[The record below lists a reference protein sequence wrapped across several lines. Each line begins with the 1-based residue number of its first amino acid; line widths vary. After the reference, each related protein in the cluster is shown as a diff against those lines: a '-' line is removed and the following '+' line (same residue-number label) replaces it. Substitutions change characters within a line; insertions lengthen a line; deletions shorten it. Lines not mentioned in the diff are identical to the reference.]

1 MTPSNTEN
9 APSKPDVPAA
19 STPPAHTTPAA
30 KPMAERPYS
39 PGLEGVL
46 AAETAIGYVDGANG
60 RLLYRGYPIGQL
72 VEKGTYGQV
81 AELLWTGEWR
91 KTARL
96 VPAELPEP
104 VICALHEL
112 PDHTHPM
119 DALRTAVSVWGAWRR
134 PHWPPTVDQVRE
146 LTAFAPSALAAFHR
160 IRNGQEPVAPNQKLS
175 LAGGFLQQLNGKDP
189 DPAAARALDAYF
201 VVGAEHG
208 LNAST
213 FTCRVIIS
221 TRSDLAS
228 AVCGAIGALKGPL
241 HGGAPA
247 EVVSQLHEIGSPEKA
262 DKWVREA
269 IARGD
274 KIMGFGHRVY
284 RAYDPRAAALRKVA
298 EGMADMA
305 DWLDTAVKVED
316 VVLRIFGELKP
327 DRVIKT
333 NVEYYAAA
341 VLQGVGLPPDLFP
354 PTFALA
360 RMAGWGAH
368 AIEQAS
374 ADKLIRP
381 DARYVGPPGNRGP
394 ELRPLVPRA
403 GRAFRPSPPLAQP
416 LRARYSVGS
425 TATGMRSAGGD
436 SAGLM
441 VIREKATAST
451 TPKATT
457 AAATKKTLLQAA
469 RHDRG
474 ADRGTGDAAQV
485 ERQVDQVQRGRASLA
500 RYFRGEDARDHR
512 PDDGLEG
519 DRRAVEDRQPGRG
532 WGERHGAEGHGQAG
546 DRAHQD
552 APEADVIGDPAAHRR
567 QGRSEDRGHAEDQ
580 ADRARH
586 LDGRALDVVDR
597 AATGTARTSA
607 GRRRRCR
614 RRRTAI
620 GRSGPPSRREPLR
633 RRG

>member
-1 MTPSNTEN
+1 MTTT
-9 APSKPDVPAA
+9 KPDNSSSQPEPAPQPAA
-19 STPPAHTTPAA
+19 AA
-30 KPMAERPYS
+30 APLPIVQSDKPYS
-39 PGLEGVL
+39 PGLAGVI

-72 VEKGTYGQV
+72 VDKGTYGQV

-91 KTARL
+91 KSARL
-96 VPAELPEP
+96 VPAVIPEP
-104 VICALHEL
+104 VICAMHEL

-134 PHWPPTVDQVRE
+134 PHWPPTVDQARE
-146 LTAFAPSALAAFHR
+146 LVAFAPSALAAFHR
-160 IRNGQEPVAPNQKLS
+160 MRQGLDVVQPNQKLS
-175 LAGGFLQQLNGKDP
+175 LAGGFLQQLTGKDP

-247 EVVSQLHEIGSPEKA
+247 EVVSQLHEIGSPERA
-262 DKWVREA
+262 EKWVREA

-298 EGMADMA
+298 EGMSDMA
-305 DWLDTAVKVED
+305 GWLDTAVKVED

-327 DRVIKT
+327 DHVIKT

-360 RMAGWGAH
+360 RMAGWSAH

-381 DARYVGPPGNRGP
+381 DARYVGSP
-394 ELRPLVPRA
+394 ETSVPD
-403 GRAFRPSPPLAQP
+403 F
-416 LRARYSVGS
+416 
-425 TATGMRSAGGD
+425 
-436 SAGLM
+436 
-441 VIREKATAST
+441 
-451 TPKATT
+451 
-457 AAATKKTLLQAA
+457 
-469 RHDRG
+469 
-474 ADRGTGDAAQV
+474 
-485 ERQVDQVQRGRASLA
+485 
-500 RYFRGEDARDHR
+500 HR
-512 PDDGLEG
+512 
-519 DRRAVEDRQPGRG
+519 
-532 WGERHGAEGHGQAG
+532 
-546 DRAHQD
+546 
-552 APEADVIGDPAAHRR
+552 
-567 QGRSEDRGHAEDQ
+567 
-580 ADRARH
+580 
-586 LDGRALDVVDR
+586 
-597 AATGTARTSA
+597 
-607 GRRRRCR
+607 
-614 RRRTAI
+614 
-620 GRSGPPSRREPLR
+620 
-633 RRG
+633 

>member
-1 MTPSNTEN
+1 MTTTDSGN
-9 APSKPDVPAA
+9 APASGEAADPADGTTHATARPASKAA
-19 STPPAHTTPAA
+19 AD
-30 KPMAERPYS
+30 KPYS
-39 PGLEGVL
+39 PGLEGVI
-46 AAETAIGYVDGANG
+46 AAETAIGFVDGANG

-91 KTARL
+91 KSARL
-96 VPAELPEP
+96 VPAEVPEP
-104 VICALHEL
+104 VICALMEL

-134 PHWPPTVDQVRE
+134 PHWPPTVDQARE
-146 LTAFAPSALAAFHR
+146 ITAFAPSALAAFHR
-160 IRNGQEPVAPNQKLS
+160 IRHGLEPVKPNQKLS
-175 LAGGFLQQLNGKDP
+175 LAGGFLQQLTGKDP

-247 EVVSQLHEIGSPEKA
+247 EVVSQLHEIGSPERA
-262 DKWVREA
+262 ERWVREA

-298 EGMADMA
+298 EGMSDMA
-305 DWLDTAVKVED
+305 AWLDTAVKVED

-341 VLQGVGLPPDLFP
+341 VLQGVGLAPDLFP

-360 RMAGWGAH
+360 RMAGWSAH

-381 DARYVGPPGNRGP
+381 DARYVGHG
-394 ELRPLVPRA
+394 EIDVPN
-403 GRAFRPSPPLAQP
+403 F
-416 LRARYSVGS
+416 
-425 TATGMRSAGGD
+425 
-436 SAGLM
+436 
-441 VIREKATAST
+441 
-451 TPKATT
+451 
-457 AAATKKTLLQAA
+457 
-469 RHDRG
+469 
-474 ADRGTGDAAQV
+474 
-485 ERQVDQVQRGRASLA
+485 
-500 RYFRGEDARDHR
+500 
-512 PDDGLEG
+512 
-519 DRRAVEDRQPGRG
+519 
-532 WGERHGAEGHGQAG
+532 
-546 DRAHQD
+546 
-552 APEADVIGDPAAHRR
+552 
-567 QGRSEDRGHAEDQ
+567 
-580 ADRARH
+580 
-586 LDGRALDVVDR
+586 
-597 AATGTARTSA
+597 
-607 GRRRRCR
+607 
-614 RRRTAI
+614 
-620 GRSGPPSRREPLR
+620 
-633 RRG
+633 